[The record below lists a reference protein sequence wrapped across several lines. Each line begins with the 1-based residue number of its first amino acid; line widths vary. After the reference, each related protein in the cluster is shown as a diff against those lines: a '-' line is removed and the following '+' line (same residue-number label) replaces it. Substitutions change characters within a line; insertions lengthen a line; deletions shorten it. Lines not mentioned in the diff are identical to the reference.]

1 MRTGDLIR
9 GPRGA
14 AALVIEAKDDGLHV
28 VTTRGAT
35 VWEAGD
41 YRPLDLPPI
50 TLLRSATQKAE
61 SLTKE
66 RDAALAKVE
75 TQRTVHQK
83 RMDKINKAA
92 IAAGSSHG
100 IYGPL
105 DELLRK
111 YGMEGRPRVGIAF
124 VQARLKAVLAKSG
137 TLPRDMAYNAPW
149 GYGNGDAIVSGV
161 WSHTANVARINGLD
175 MKIERDTDLTKECMC
190 DRLREVATPEWMLQ
204 WVHTNVLGRSATW
217 TVTVEEIGTIW
228 MQEQGLNT
236 TCRHTPTNVGTY
248 NPYVPPNETPRK
260 EVK

>member
-1 MRTGDLIR
+1 MKTGDLIR

-35 VWEAGD
+35 VWEVGD

-66 RDAALAKVE
+66 RDAALARVE

-92 IAAGSSHG
+92 IDAGNNHG
-100 IYGPL
+100 IHAPL
-105 DELLRK
+105 DTLLRK
-111 YGMEGRPRVGIAF
+111 YGMEGRPRVCTGF

-149 GYGNGDAIVSGV
+149 GYGNGDAIVTGT
-161 WSHTANVARINGLD
+161 WSHTAQVARVNGLD
-175 MKIERDTDLTKECMC
+175 MKIGRGVDLKQECMC
-190 DRLREVATPEWMLQ
+190 DRLREVATTDWMLQ
-204 WVHTNVLGRSATW
+204 WVHQNVLGRSATW
-217 TVTVEEIGTIW
+217 TVTVEEIGSIW
-228 MQEQGLNT
+228 VTEQGSDV
-236 TCRHTPTNVGTY
+236 TCRHAPTNVGTY
-248 NPYVPPNETPRK
+248 TPYVPPNETPRK